1 MPKVFGLHEIE
12 LRPEADPA
20 EYERYFAEQ
29 VAMQPAFQGWT
40 AKLLR
45 ADRGPRAGKFLV
57 LYEIDSVEARDRYFP
72 NEGQPSEE
80 FTSFLDEHPEVAADW
95 EKSSALEAAE
105 AAAEFEHLAERRRLK
120 LLGGIVH

>member
-12 LRPEADPA
+12 LRPEVDPA

-29 VAMQPAFQGWT
+29 VAMQPMLQGWT

-57 LYEIDSVEARDRYFP
+57 LYEIESVEARDRYFP
-72 NEGQPSEE
+72 SEGQLSKE
-80 FTSFLDEHPEVAADW
+80 FTSFMEQHPEVAAALQ
-95 EKSSALEAAE
+95 KSRSFEAADIATDYLVAVE
-105 AAAEFEHLAERRRLK
+105 
-120 LLGGIVH
+120 

>member
-12 LRPEADPA
+12 LRPDVDPA

-29 VAMQPAFQGWT
+29 AAMQPTLQGWT

-57 LYEIDSVEARDRYFP
+57 LYEIESVEAAIGTFPMRDSLRRSSP
-72 NEGQPSEE
+72 ASS
-80 FTSFLDEHPEVAADW
+80 TSTPRSQRPGRSRPPW
-95 EKSSALEAAE
+95 
-105 AAAEFEHLAERRRLK
+105 RRPTSRRTTSC
-120 LLGGIVH
+120 G